1 MKADNFNQLKLRR
14 LILKTLDQNQKT
26 FHQKSF
32 QDFLGSPIVYFSKN
46 PHQAYT
52 IYLAIPYQAHQNIEI
67 IDLWQLQQ
75 DY

>member
-46 PHQAYT
+46 PHQAY
-52 IYLAIPYQAHQNIEI
+52 LAITYQAHQNIEI